1 MRTYLIVPA
10 ETDLATQCRI
20 VSSATVAGDA
30 LAAYRAD
37 PHAWQYSG
45 LMNSQ
50 GKLVCLDDAALFAR
64 MREDE
69 PLAAGLVYRA

>member
-1 MRTYLIVPA
+1 MRTFLIVPA
-10 ETDLATQCRI
+10 ETNMATQCRI
-20 VSSATVAGDA
+20 VSCAAAPRDA

-37 PHAWQYSG
+37 PHAWQDSG

>member
-20 VSSATVAGDA
+20 VSSAAAPSNA

-37 PHAWQYSG
+37 PNAWQDSG

-50 GKLVCLDDAALFAR
+50 GKIVCLDDAALFAR